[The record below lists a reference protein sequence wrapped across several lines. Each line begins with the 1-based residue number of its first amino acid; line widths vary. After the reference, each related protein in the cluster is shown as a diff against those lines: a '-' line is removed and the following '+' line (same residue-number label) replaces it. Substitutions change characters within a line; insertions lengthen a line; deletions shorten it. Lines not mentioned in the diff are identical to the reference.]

1 MKLSIN
7 GFGNASIPTEGRTQK
22 TSSYTCILNM
32 HEEGA
37 NEAITR
43 ITED

>member
-7 GFGNASIPTEGRTQK
+7 GFGNASIPTEGRMQK
-22 TSSYTCILNM
+22 TSGYTCTLNM
-32 HEEGA
+32 QEEGA

-43 ITED
+43 ITGD